1 MSTALS
7 RPQFHLLLF
16 CCWVTESCPTL
27 CDPMDCS
34 TPGFP
39 VFTIS
44 QSLLKLMSTEFSDA
58 IQPMLGSPYLDMLTI
73 LEKPC
78 ESSNSRKSSLTREN
92 DTVVV
97 WNFILERSGQEL
109 FNTRV
114 PVKKSSLSYSSDV
127 WSWRWNVRMF
137 LLVKHI
143 CWPGEWIGGAA

>member
-1 MSTALS
+1 MISFPIFGGWYEKLYHNHSLFKLFRRSKRLKNKLFSTS
-7 RPQFHLLLF
+7 YSGWTY
-16 CCWVTESCPTL
+16 CV
-27 CDPMDCS
+27 
-34 TPGFP
+34 
-39 VFTIS
+39 
-44 QSLLKLMSTEFSDA
+44 
-58 IQPMLGSPYLDMLTI
+58 LGSPYLDMLTI